1 MGLRP
6 FRSLLGI
13 LSIGLLMALPW
24 NVCAQKNYLLGPEDV
39 IDIIVWGHDDLTR
52 RLPVSLDGTITFPMI
67 GEMKAVG
74 KSTQDLE
81 KEMAE
86 KLGDGYLVNPQI
98 TVTVKEYKSQI
109 VFVMGQVERPG
120 TYPIIQENTLLFFLS
135 QAGGPATL
143 KEKAPGEEVVI
154 IRPKNPTSRG
164 MTLEEAAEKK
174 ETIIKLSLKDVL
186 AGDPIHNITIK
197 NGDSIIIPRREFFF
211 VLGEVKNPDQYDL
224 ERGTNIL
231 MALSKGGGPTSNADE
246 DVLVIR
252 PKNPFTGRMTFKEAE
267 TRQETIIKVTLK
279 EVMAGDP
286 KHNILIKHGD
296 SIVVP
301 RMPFFFVTG
310 QVSKPDMY
318 RLEKGMKVLQGIS
331 KGGGFTP
338 KAAQKRVKI
347 IRELGEKKVEIKA
360 TMETPVLPGDTI
372 VVPESF
378 F

>member
-1 MGLRP
+1 MGPRP

-286 KHNILIKHGD
+286 KHNIPIKHGD